1 MNGIQIESVKSA
13 SSTPLT
19 KIIFLRSRTFTTI
32 SFIDS
37 AFSFREALRV
47 NESSDFFQSFTDARP
62 GPKNLVRLIS
72 VNSVFPDSGNGLE
85 IAPMFGGIT
94 ALRSHA
100 GLDDHLRRF
109 GHDVL
114 IG

>member
-1 MNGIQIESVKSA
+1 MQATIGERQKAN
-13 SSTPLT
+13 STPLT
-19 KIIFLRSRTFTTI
+19 KIIFLRSRTFTTT

-37 AFSFREALRV
+37 AFSFREALRM

-62 GPKNLVRLIS
+62 GPENLVRLIS
-72 VNSVFPDSGNGLE
+72 VNSVFSDSGNGLE

-109 GHDVL
+109 GYDIFVR
-114 IG
+114 